1 MTLDEVFYSL
11 RSWWLLHFI
20 FGSMVGS
27 TFSLRYKTKIRHV
40 TLRFDKKQM
49 IRISLRFLTK
59 DPTFRYDLR

>member
-27 TFSLRYKTKIRHV
+27 TFSLRYKKKKLRHV
-40 TLRFDKKQM
+40 TLRFGKKK
-49 IRISLRFLTK
+49 TN
-59 DPTFRYDLR
+59 